1 MRLTRRAAAL
11 VAAALVLAGALA
23 ATGSSSPQAPR
34 ATVENVKYATS
45 FGQFGRDAFVYVA
58 IEKGYFREQG
68 LNVSVVPGLGTDNAR
83 LLASGQIDY
92 SGSEITGNMIGRV
105 VGDFPVK
112 LVAVTSQA
120 TQAAIATLAESNIRT
135 PKALEGK
142 TLADLP
148 ASIVIRL
155 FPLYAKRAGIDAS
168 KVNIVPGTPQTLPS
182 LLATGRADAI
192 GQFTV
197 GVPTLVKAAGGR
209 PVRTFKYSQYL
220 KGLLGNGI
228 VTTDERIRTKPGEV
242 RRFTRAI
249 LKGLNYA
256 VHNPGESGYIMQKYV
271 PIADP
276 VAAAN
281 ELRILKFF
289 VENKCTRQNGIGY
302 IDVQK
307 VKSTASIVR
316 NAFKTQPFNVGDLY
330 SSAFVKT
337 TTCKL

>member
-1 MRLTRRAAAL
+1 MRLTSRAAAL
-11 VAAALVLAGALA
+11 SAVVFAFAGVLASA
-23 ATGSSSPQAPR
+23 GSSSPQKVQLDEVR
-34 ATVENVKYATS
+34 YATS
-45 FGQFGRDAFVYVA
+45 FGQFGRDSFVYVA
-58 IEKGYFREQG
+58 IEKGFFREQN
-68 LNVSVVPGLGTDNAR
+68 LSVSVVPGLGTDNAR
-83 LLASGQIDY
+83 LLAAGQIDY
-92 SGSEITGNMIGRV
+92 SGSETTGNVIGRV
-105 VGDFPVK
+105 VGGFPVK

-120 TQAAIATLAESNIRT
+120 TQAAIATLVERGITT
-135 PKALEGK
+135 PKGLEGK

-155 FPLYAKRAGIDAS
+155 FPLYAKRAGIDVS

-197 GVPTLVKAAGGR
+197 GVPTLVAAAGGR
-209 PVRTFKYSQYL
+209 AVRTFKYSQYL

-228 VTTDERIRTKPGEV
+228 VTTDERIRTRPGEV
-242 RRFTRAI
+242 RRFVRAV

-256 VHNPGESGYIMQKYV
+256 IQNPGEAGYIMRKYV

-276 VAAAN
+276 VAAAK

-289 VENKCTRQNGIGY
+289 VENKCTRQHGLGY

-316 NAFKTQPFNVGDLY
+316 NAFKTQPFNYTDLY
-330 SSAFVKT
+330 SNAFVKT
-337 TTCKL
+337 TTCTT

>member
-1 MRLTRRAAAL
+1 MRSTSR
-11 VAAALVLAGALA
+11 VAVLAAVVFAFAGVLA
-23 ATGSSSPQAPR
+23 SAGGSSPR
-34 ATVENVKYATS
+34 KAQVDSVKYATS
-45 FGQFGRDAFVYVA
+45 FGTFGRDAFVYVA
-58 IEKGYFREQG
+58 IEKGYFREQN
-68 LNVSVVPGLGTDNAR
+68 LDVSVVPGLGTDNAR

-105 VGDFPVK
+105 VGKFPVK

-120 TQAAIATLAESNIRT
+120 TQAAIATLAESGITT
-135 PKALEGK
+135 PKGLEGK

-155 FPLYAKRAGIDAS
+155 FPLYAKRAGIDAA

-209 PVRTFKYSQYL
+209 SVRTFKYSQYL

-228 VTTDERIRTKPGEV
+228 VTTDERVRTRPGEV
-242 RRFTRAI
+242 RRFTKAI

-256 VHNPGESGYIMQKYV
+256 IHNPGEAGYILQRHV

-276 VAAAN
+276 VAAAK

-289 VENKCTRQNGIGY
+289 VENTCTRRNGLGY

-316 NAFKTQPFNVGDLY
+316 TAFKTGAFDYRSLY
-330 SSAFVKT
+330 SPAFVKT
-337 TTCKL
+337 TSCTT

>member
-1 MRLTRRAAAL
+1 MRVTRR
-11 VAAALVLAGALA
+11 VAVVLAVVLTLAGVLA
-23 ATGSSSPQAPR
+23 AGGAPSPQR
-34 ATVENVKYATS
+34 THVDSVKYATS

-58 IEKGYFREQG
+58 IEKGYFRAAG
-68 LNVSVVPGLGTDNAR
+68 LDVSVVPGLGTDNAR

-92 SGSEITGNMIGRV
+92 SGSEITGNMIGRI
-105 VGDFPVK
+105 VGGFPVK
-112 LVAVTSQA
+112 VVAVTSQA
-120 TQAAIATLAESNIRT
+120 TQAAIATLAESGMRS
-135 PKALEGK
+135 PKDLEGK

-168 KVNIVPGTPQTLPS
+168 KVNVVPGTPQTLPS

-209 PVRTFKYSQYL
+209 AVRTFKYSQYL

-228 VTTDERIRTKPGEV
+228 VTTDERIRTRPGEV
-242 RRFTRAI
+242 RRFTRAV

-256 VHNPGESGYIMQKYV
+256 IHNPGESGYIMQKYV

-281 ELRILKFF
+281 ELRILNVF
-289 VENKCTRQNGIGY
+289 VENKCTRKNGIGY

-316 NAFKTQPFNVGDLY
+316 NAFKTEPFSYSQLY
-330 SSAFVKT
+330 SSRFVKT
-337 TTCKL
+337 TSCKS

>member
-1 MRLTRRAAAL
+1 MRSTSRAAVL
-11 VAAALVLAGALA
+11 VTVVLVLGGVLA
-23 ATGSSSPQAPR
+23 SAGSSSPRKAQ
-34 ATVENVKYATS
+34 VDSVKYATS
-45 FGQFGRDAFVYVA
+45 FGTFGRDAFVYVA
-58 IEKGYFREQG
+58 IEKGYFREQN
-68 LNVSVVPGLGTDNAR
+68 LDVSVVPGLGTDNAR

-105 VGDFPVK
+105 VGNFPVK

-120 TQAAIATLAESNIRT
+120 TQAAIATLVDSGITT

-168 KVNIVPGTPQTLPS
+168 KVDIVPGTPQTLPS

-197 GVPTLVKAAGGR
+197 GVPTLQKAAGGR
-209 PVRTFKYSQYL
+209 KVRTFKYSQYL

-228 VTTDERIRTKPGEV
+228 VTTDERVRTRPGEV
-242 RRFTRAI
+242 RRFTKAI

-256 VHNPGESGYIMQKYV
+256 IHNPGEAGYILQKHV

-276 VAAAN
+276 IAAAQ

-289 VENKCTRQNGIGY
+289 VENPCTRRNGLGY

-316 NAFKTQPFNVGDLY
+316 TAFKTQPFDYRSLY
-330 SSAFVKT
+330 TSAFVKT
-337 TTCKL
+337 TTCRL

>member
-1 MRLTRRAAAL
+1 MRPTSRAAVL
-11 VAAALVLAGALA
+11 VAVVFAFAGVLASA
-23 ATGSSSPQAPR
+23 GSSSPRQ
-34 ATVENVKYATS
+34 VQLDSVKYATS
-45 FGQFGRDAFVYVA
+45 FGSFGRDAFVYVA
-58 IEKGYFREQG
+58 IEKGYFREQN
-68 LNVSVVPGLGTDNAR
+68 LEVSVVPGLGTDNAR

-105 VGDFPVK
+105 VGNFPVK

-120 TQAAIATLAESNIRT
+120 TQAAIATLAESGITT
-135 PKALEGK
+135 PKGLEGK

-168 KVNIVPGTPQTLPS
+168 KVNIVPGTPQTLPA

-228 VTTDERIRTKPGEV
+228 VTTDERIRTRPGEV
-242 RRFTRAI
+242 RRFTKAI

-256 VHNPGESGYIMQKYV
+256 VHNPGEAGYILQKYV

-276 VAAAN
+276 VAAGK

-289 VENKCTRQNGIGY
+289 VENKCTRKYGIGY

-316 NAFKTQPFNVGDLY
+316 AAFKTQPFDYRSLY
-330 SSAFVKT
+330 SSAFAKT
-337 TTCKL
+337 TTCTL

>member
-1 MRLTRRAAAL
+1 MRLISRPAVLSA
-11 VAAALVLAGALA
+11 VAVAFAGVLTSA
-23 ATGSSSPQAPR
+23 GSSAPQK
-34 ATVENVKYATS
+34 VHLDEVKYATS
-45 FGQFGRDAFVYVA
+45 FGSFGRDAFVWVA
-58 IEKGYFREQG
+58 IEKGYFREQN
-68 LNVSVVPGLGTDNAR
+68 LSVSVVPGFGTDNAR

-92 SGSEITGNMIGRV
+92 SGSETTGNMIGRV
-105 VGDFPVK
+105 VGGFPVK

-120 TQAAIATLAESNIRT
+120 TQAAIATLTESGITT
-135 PKALEGK
+135 PKGLEGK

-197 GVPTLVKAAGGR
+197 GKPLLVAAAGGR
-209 PVRTFKYSQYL
+209 AVRTFKYSQHM

-228 VTTDERIRTKPGEV
+228 VTTDERIRTRPGEV

-256 VHNPGESGYIMQKYV
+256 VDNPGEAGFIMQKHV

-276 VAAAN
+276 VTAAK
-281 ELRILKFF
+281 ELRILRSF
-289 VENKCTRQNGIGY
+289 VKNTCTRRHGIGY

-316 NAFKTQPFNVGDLY
+316 NAFNTQPFNYADLY

-337 TTCKL
+337 TSCKT

>member
-1 MRLTRRAAAL
+1 MRVTRR
-11 VAAALVLAGALA
+11 VAVVLAVALTLAGVLA
-23 ATGSSSPQAPR
+23 AGGASSPQR
-34 ATVENVKYATS
+34 TRVDSVKYATS
-45 FGQFGRDAFVYVA
+45 FGTFGRDAFVYVA
-58 IEKGYFREQG
+58 IEKGYFRAAG
-68 LNVSVVPGLGTDNAR
+68 LDVSVVPGLGTDNAR

-92 SGSEITGNMIGRV
+92 SGSEITGNMIGRI
-105 VGDFPVK
+105 VGGFPVK
-112 LVAVTSQA
+112 VVAVTSQA
-120 TQAAIATLAESNIRT
+120 TQAAIATLAEKGIRS
-135 PKALEGK
+135 PKDLEGK

-209 PVRTFKYSQYL
+209 AVRTFKYSQYL

-228 VTTDERIRTKPGEV
+228 VTTDERIRTKPDEV
-242 RRFTRAI
+242 RRFTRAV

-289 VENKCTRQNGIGY
+289 VENKCTRKNGIGY

-316 NAFKTQPFNVGDLY
+316 NAFKTRPFDYSDLY
-330 SSAFVKT
+330 SSRFVKT
-337 TTCKL
+337 TSCKS

>member
-11 VAAALVLAGALA
+11 VAVAFVFAGVLT
-23 ATGSSSPQAPR
+23 ATGSSSPQGGG
-34 ATVENVKYATS
+34 TDLKYATS
-45 FGQFGRDAFVYVA
+45 FGTFGRDAFVYVA
-58 IEKGYFREQG
+58 IEKGFFRQQG

-105 VGDFPVK
+105 VAGFPVK
-112 LVAVTSQA
+112 IVAVTSQA
-120 TQAAIATLAESNIRT
+120 TQAAIATLVESGITT
-135 PKALEGK
+135 PKGLEGK

-209 PVRTFKYSQYL
+209 PVRTFKYSQHL

-228 VTTDERIRTKPGEV
+228 VTTDQRVRTRPGEV

-249 LKGLNYA
+249 LRGLNYA
-256 VHNPGESGYIMQKYV
+256 VQNPGESGHILQKYV

-289 VENKCTRQNGIGY
+289 VENKCTRRNGIGY

-316 NAFKTQPFNVGDLY
+316 NAFRTEPFNFSDLY

>member
-1 MRLTRRAAAL
+1 MRLTSRAA
-11 VAAALVLAGALA
+11 VVLAVGFAFAGLLTA
-23 ATGSSSPQAPR
+23 AGSSSPKR
-34 ATVENVKYATS
+34 THLDSVKYATS
-45 FGQFGRDAFVYVA
+45 FGTFGRDAFVYVA
-58 IEKGYFREQG
+58 IEKGYFRDAG
-68 LNVSVVPGLGTDNAR
+68 LDVSVVPGFGTDNAR

-92 SGSEITGNMIGRV
+92 SGSEITGNMIGRIV
-105 VGDFPVK
+105 AGFPVK
-112 LVAVTSQA
+112 IVAVTSQS
-120 TQAAIATLAESNIRT
+120 TQAAIATLADSGIQR
-135 PKALEGK
+135 PKDLEGK

-197 GVPTLVKAAGGR
+197 GVPTLEKAAGGR
-209 PVRTFKYSQYL
+209 KVRTLKYSQYL

-228 VTTDERIRTKPGEV
+228 VTTDDRIRTKPDEV

-256 VHNPGESGYIMQKYV
+256 IHNPGATGYIMQKYV

-281 ELRILKFF
+281 ELRILKHF
-289 VENKCTRQNGIGY
+289 VENKCTRKNGLGY

-307 VKSTASIVR
+307 IKSTASIVR
-316 NAFKTQPFNVGDLY
+316 NAFKTQPFNYSDLY

-337 TTCKL
+337 TSCKS

>member
-1 MRLTRRAAAL
+1 MRLTSRAAVVSAVAL
-11 VAAALVLAGALA
+11 GLAGVVASA
-23 ATGSSSPQAPR
+23 GSSAPQQAQPD
-34 ATVENVKYATS
+34 EVKYATS
-45 FGQFGRDAFVYVA
+45 FGSFGRDAFVWVA
-58 IEKGYFREQG
+58 IEKGYFREQN
-68 LNVSVVPGLGTDNAR
+68 LSVSVVPGFGTDNAR

-92 SGSEITGNMIGRV
+92 SGSETMGNMIGRV

-120 TQAAIATLAESNIRT
+120 TQAAIATLTESGITT
-135 PKALEGK
+135 PRSLEGK

-197 GVPTLVKAAGGR
+197 GKPSLVAAAGGR
-209 PVRTFKYSQYL
+209 AVRMFKYSQFL

-228 VTTDERIRTKPGEV
+228 VTTDERIRTRPGEV

-256 VHNPGESGYIMQKYV
+256 VDNPGEAGYIMQKYV

-276 VAAAN
+276 VTAGK
-281 ELRILKFF
+281 ELRILRSF
-289 VENKCTRQNGIGY
+289 VKNKCTRRHGVGY

-316 NAFKTQPFNVGDLY
+316 NAFKTGPFDYRELY
-330 SSAFVKT
+330 STAFVKT
-337 TTCKL
+337 TTCTS

>member
-1 MRLTRRAAAL
+1 MRSISRAA
-11 VAAALVLAGALA
+11 VLATVVFAVAGVLA
-23 ATGSSSPQAPR
+23 SAGSSSPR
-34 ATVENVKYATS
+34 ATQADSVKYATS
-45 FGQFGRDAFVYVA
+45 FGTFGRDAFVYVA
-58 IEKGYFREQG
+58 IEKGFFREQN
-68 LNVSVVPGLGTDNAR
+68 LEVSVVPGLGTDNAR

-92 SGSEITGNMIGRV
+92 AGSEITGNMIGRV
-105 VGDFPVK
+105 VGGFPVK
-112 LVAVTSQA
+112 IVAVTSQA
-120 TQAAIATLAESNIRT
+120 TQAAIATLVEKGITT
-135 PKALEGK
+135 PKGLEGK

-148 ASIVIRL
+148 ASIVVRL
-155 FPLYAKRAGIDAS
+155 FPLYAKRAGIDVS

-197 GVPTLVKAAGGR
+197 GVPTLQRAAGGR
-209 PVRTFKYSQYL
+209 KVRTFKYNQYL

-228 VTTDERIRTKPGEV
+228 VTTDDRTRTKPGEV

-256 VHNPGESGYIMQKYV
+256 IQNPGEAGYILQRHV

-276 VAAAN
+276 VAAAQ

-289 VENKCTRQNGIGY
+289 VENKCTRVHGLGY

-307 VKSTASIVR
+307 IKSTASIVR
-316 NAFKTQPFNVGDLY
+316 SGFKTQPFDYRSLY
-330 SSAFVKT
+330 SPSFVKT
-337 TTCKL
+337 TSCTL